1 MQVTGLAQEVT
12 ATTAAQRNFTLFN
25 FGDVRA
31 LSEAQLETFGNTNG
45 VTAFQRVEDGVW
57 DPANP
62 RDFYFVTTASFTG
75 NSRLWRMRFTDIANP
90 EAGGVLDMLL
100 DGTEGPKMMDNIGID
115 PDGNLLIQE
124 DPGNQAHIAKTW
136 KYVVATDSLV
146 LVSQHRPT
154 LFTTGQPGFL
164 TQDEEASGIIDV
176 SSILGYRA
184 YLIADQVHST
194 TGIPAGLNTTELRE
208 NGQLQL
214 MVEVANGNYQLVIAN
229 SSGSVT
235 SAVAVV
241 DIATA
246 PAFGDTLFRT
256 GLPGATVSSGGTLT
270 LTVPVGAFVG
280 SGPFSYQ
287 WFLNNVAITGANSST
302 LALSGFTSASAGNY
316 TVRVSNA
323 AGKVTSVA
331 VPISTADIAFF
342 GGISLDGPAGA
353 KYRFEYLADIS
364 NTNSWTTL
372 TNIVHSGGRQFY
384 IDTTSSGTQR
394 RFFRAVPTP

>member
-1 MQVTGLAQEVT
+1 
-12 ATTAAQRNFTLFN
+12 
-25 FGDVRA
+25 

-62 RDFYFVTTASFTG
+62 RDFYFLTTASFTG

-115 PDGNLLIQE
+115 ADGNLLIQE

-146 LVSQHRPT
+146 LVSQHRAN
-154 LFTTGQPGFL
+154 LFTSGQPGFL

-184 YLIADQVHST
+184 HLIADQVHT
-194 TGIPAGLNTTELRE
+194 TNGIPAGLNNAELRE

-214 MVEVANGNYQLVIAN
+214 MVEVANGNYQLVISNA
-229 SSGSVT
+229 SGSVT
-235 SAVAVV
+235 SSVAALN
-241 DIATA
+241 IAT
-246 PAFGDTLFRT
+246 PPTFGELAFRT
-256 GLPGATVSSGGTLT
+256 ALPGATVGSGGSVT
-270 LTVPVGAFVG
+270 LTVPVGAFAG
-280 SGPFSYQ
+280 SGPLSYQ
-287 WFLNNVAITGANSST
+287 WFLNNVAIPGANSST
-302 LALSGFTSASAGNY
+302 LALSGFVPANAGSY
-316 TVRVSNA
+316 SVRVSNA
-323 AGKVTSVA
+323 AGQATSVT
-331 VPISTADIAFF
+331 VPVSTADIAFF
-342 GGISLDGPAGA
+342 GGITVDGPVGA
-353 KYRFEYLADIS
+353 KYRFEYLADIN
-364 NTNSWTTL
+364 NTNSWTFL
-372 TNIVHSGGRQFY
+372 MNIVHPGGRQFY
-384 IDTTSSGTQR
+384 IDTSSSGTQR